1 MNNYVCGESIMNL
14 RPGDRIIMKKNH
26 PCGSNSFLLTRVG
39 MDFKLV
45 CEGCGRELMLP
56 RAKVEAAIKR
66 VISAM
71 EETE

>member
-1 MNNYVCGESIMNL
+1 
-14 RPGDRIIMKKNH
+14 MKKNH